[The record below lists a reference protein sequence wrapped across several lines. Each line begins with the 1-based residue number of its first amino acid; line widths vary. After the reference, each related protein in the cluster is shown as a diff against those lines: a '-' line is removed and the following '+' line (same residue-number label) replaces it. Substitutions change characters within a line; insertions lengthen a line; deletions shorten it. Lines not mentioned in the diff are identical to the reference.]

1 MGLPQ
6 WIFAQGTLNPTEQMG
21 LPRKDP
27 SKMCFFFCDG
37 KLVYVG
43 HAGSIFV
50 QILCFFFRIAES
62 LRRLEI

>member
-6 WIFAQGTLNPTEQMG
+6 RIFAQSTLNPTEQMG

-27 SKMCFFFCDG
+27 SKRGFCDG
-37 KLVYVG
+37 KLVYAG
-43 HAGSIFV
+43 HVGSIFV
-50 QILCFFFRIAES
+50 QILCFFFRTAES